1 MILLLLKLSLTY
13 KVFADHYIVHC
24 VRINKRMQTVFGASC
39 NVQILFLRMFIDESQ
54 RVNFD
59 NYLFQIPLD
68 HHSIYLLYAHVF
80 DICRFGKWRLST
92 VR

>member
-1 MILLLLKLSLTY
+1 MFLLLLKLSLTY

-24 VRINKRMQTVFGASC
+24 VRISKRMQTVFGAFC
-39 NVQILFLRMFIDESQ
+39 NVQILFLRMFVDESQ
-54 RVNFD
+54 RVNSD

-68 HHSIYLLYAHVF
+68 HHSIYILYAHVF
-80 DICRFGKWRLST
+80 HICRFGKWRLST